1 MNPLTCEVAGCG
13 KQTATWKGMASHR
26 WNAHH
31 LTGQIPG
38 FERKTKPIGAAA
50 VRAAAAVTGKL
61 TKAGKPRKPWGS
73 NRKAVTSNG
82 SGPLGQELKNIET
95 IVKLYAELPTHAR
108 EFVDHKL
115 EKL

>member
-38 FERKTKPIGAAA
+38 FERKTKPRGAAA

-61 TKAGKPRKPWGS
+61 TKSGKPRKKWGS
-73 NRKAVTSNG
+73 NRVAANPVVNG
-82 SGPLGQELKNIET
+82 SLDRELESINTIIHLYET
-95 IVKLYAELPTHAR
+95 LPTHAR
-108 EFVDHKL
+108 EFVDHEL